1 MQTISWLRQTMTPL
15 DPITLELIHSKVT
28 SIIEEMRIVL
38 FHSGYSTVLRESED
52 GSAGLLDAELRTV
65 AVSKKLPL
73 HFGSFAAVAEH
84 LPQYYKTGEMEEGDV
99 IVFNHP
105 YAGNVTHPNDTVI
118 LMPVFAARKLV
129 AFTATLAHKADL
141 GGPRAATLAQDIWEE
156 GLVIPPTKLY
166 SRGKINRE
174 IERFIAANSRIPV
187 ETLGDLRGQVAAC
200 RVGAERMRD
209 LCIRFGV
216 DRVRD
221 GCVELMA
228 RVAGQLRAALA
239 AMPDGMQEAEGWL
252 DHDGISHDRPRRV
265 HVSVEKKKDDI
276 LFDFSAS
283 DEQAR
288 GPVNVTPALIRNTCY
303 FGLMAMTDA
312 SLPFNHGFVDVVRTQ
327 FKEGTIVCPR
337 MGAPVSYY
345 VPLAYLTADVVL
357 YALGKFTPE
366 RAVGSSG
373 GGGGVRITSS
383 GTRSGRPWVFMELLD
398 TALGGSSKQDGVSL
412 IHGTLGVGQFRP
424 GPIEIH
430 ETEFPMRVV
439 RFDVRRDSG
448 GPGKFRGGLGCTRE
462 YQLLEDAAVR
472 VRGKGDMRSK
482 FPPWGVLGGK
492 AARTGAYA
500 VNGAE
505 LPETAREA
513 PLKPGDIVRVNMNA
527 GGGYGDPLERD
538 PELVLGD
545 VLDGYVSIQGAREDY
560 GVVIDDQKLTVDL
573 PATAALRRSARAS
586 A

>member
-1 MQTISWLRQTMTPL
+1 MTAGL
-15 DPITLELIHSKVT
+15 DPITLELIHSKVA

-52 GSAGLLDAELRTV
+52 GSAGLLDAKLRTV

-84 LPQYYKTGEMEEGDV
+84 LPQYYKTEELEDGD
-99 IVFNHP
+99 ILVFNHP
-105 YAGNVTHPNDTVI
+105 YAGNVTHPNDTVV
-118 LMPVFAARKLV
+118 LMPVFARGELI

-166 SRGKINRE
+166 VRGQVDPG
-174 IERFIAANSRIPV
+174 IERFIAANSRIPL

-209 LCIRFGV
+209 LCERFGV
-216 DRVRD
+216 ETLRD
-221 GCVELMA
+221 GCAELMA
-228 RVAGQLRAALA
+228 RVAGQLRDALA
-239 AMPDGMQEAEGWL
+239 LMPDGTREAEGLL
-252 DHDGISHDRPRRV
+252 DHDGLSHDRPRRV
-265 HVSVEKKKDDI
+265 HVVVEKKGREI
-276 LFDFSAS
+276 LFDFSGS

-288 GPVNVTPALIRNTCY
+288 GPVNVTSALIKNTCY

-312 SLPFNHGFVDVVRTQ
+312 SLPFNHGFVDVVQTR
-327 FKEGTIVCPR
+327 FKEGTIVSPR
-337 MGAPVSYY
+337 FGAPVSYY
-345 VPLAYLTADVVL
+345 VPLAYLCADVVL
-357 YALGKFTPE
+357 HALGKFSPE

-383 GTRSGRPWVFMELLD
+383 GGKSGKPWVFMELLD
-398 TALGGSSKQDGVSL
+398 TALGASAKQDGVSL

-439 RFDVRRDSG
+439 RFDVRTDSG

-462 YQLLEDAAVR
+462 YQLLDNAAVR

-492 AARTGAYA
+492 SARTGAYS
-500 VNGAE
+500 VNGRELAE
-505 LPETAREA
+505 TVREA
-513 PLKPGDIVRVNMNA
+513 PLEPGDVVRVNMNA

-545 VLDGYVSIQGAREDY
+545 VLDGYVSVSGAQEDY
-560 GVVIDDQKLTVDL
+560 GVVLRDNRIDAQETARLRAQKRT
-573 PATAALRRSARAS
+573 
-586 A
+586 